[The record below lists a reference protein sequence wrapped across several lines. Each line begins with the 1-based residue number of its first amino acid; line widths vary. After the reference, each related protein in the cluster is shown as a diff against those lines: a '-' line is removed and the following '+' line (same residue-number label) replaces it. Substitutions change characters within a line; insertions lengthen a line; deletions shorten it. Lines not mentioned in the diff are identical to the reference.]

1 MRRILATLAVV
12 GALLFS
18 AGSAWADWD
27 DGVAAYERGDYVTA
41 LREWRPLAEQGN
53 AEAQT
58 DLAMLYFYGEGVAV
72 NYFKS
77 MKWNHKAAMQ
87 GDAGGQTS
95 VGTHYSRGLGVPV
108 NHTEAMKWW
117 RKAAGQG
124 HEGAKVR
131 VNRLEA
137 K

>member
-77 MKWNHKAAMQ
+77 MKW
-87 GDAGGQTS
+87 
-95 VGTHYSRGLGVPV
+95 
-108 NHTEAMKWW
+108 W
-117 RKAAGQG
+117 RKAAGLG